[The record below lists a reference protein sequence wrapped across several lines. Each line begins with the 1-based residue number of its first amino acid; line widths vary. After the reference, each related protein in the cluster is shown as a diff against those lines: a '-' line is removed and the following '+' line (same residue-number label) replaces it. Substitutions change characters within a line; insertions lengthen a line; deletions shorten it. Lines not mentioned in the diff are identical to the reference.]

1 MEAVSSFPWD
11 NVMTTFATQGKAYK
25 ELALKLEKDPY
36 YGFEEESS
44 KYGSA
49 LVGDLYHI
57 SRKLLVEHLGDQ
69 NLDKYKCKAHPTK
82 WGGLSQNRPMPREN
96 TRLLPDSIP
105 DHKESYGGC
114 VILPLG

>member
-11 NVMTTFATQGKAYK
+11 NVMTTFATQGKTYK

-69 NLDKYKCKAHPTK
+69 NLDKYKCKAHPTNFPLCEALYK
-82 WGGLSQNRPMPREN
+82 EYKVQAD
-96 TRLLPDSIP
+96 LLVTQQAKDMFKK
-105 DHKESYGGC
+105 KEEDK
-114 VILPLG
+114 